1 MVPLS
6 TLAPLPLA
14 FPSAPLSFCPSVP
27 ACSIVYPSYRGYL
40 KKKGGGTSIFG
51 RKSWK
56 ERFFVFSRGNLA
68 YFESAADWEKGT
80 EPLKALQISLRYY
93 RVDP

>member
-1 MVPLS
+1 MTCHHLILAQRLS
-6 TLAPLPLA
+6 LSLCITSA
-14 FPSAPLSFCPSVP
+14 FPH
-27 ACSIVYPSYRGYL
+27 CSIVFPSYRGYL

-56 ERFFVFSRGNLA
+56 ERFFVFSRGSLA
-68 YFESAADWEKGT
+68 YFETAADWEKGT